1 MPKPPSPFVESLLDL
16 LAPMGG
22 AEARRMFGGYGIYK
36 DGLFIGLVDGE
47 QLYLRVDDETRS
59 RFEERG
65 LPPFTFTYPDGRVIT
80 MKYHLAPEEAFS
92 SPMRMKPWAQLA
104 IEAAS
109 RAADEKPKRRQ
120 KRKAPA
126 KKQTGH
132 SLRHL
137 AACSSSRAA

>member
-16 LAPMGG
+16 LAPLGG

-47 QLYLRVDDETRS
+47 QLFLRVDDETRP

-65 LPPFTFTYPDGRVIT
+65 LAPFTFAYPDGRTIT
-80 MKYHLAPEEAFS
+80 MKYHLAPEEALS

-104 IEAAS
+104 IEAAR
-109 RAADEKPKRRQ
+109 RAAVEKPRKRRQ
-120 KRKAPA
+120 A
-126 KKQTGH
+126 KEKE
-132 SLRHL
+132 
-137 AACSSSRAA
+137 